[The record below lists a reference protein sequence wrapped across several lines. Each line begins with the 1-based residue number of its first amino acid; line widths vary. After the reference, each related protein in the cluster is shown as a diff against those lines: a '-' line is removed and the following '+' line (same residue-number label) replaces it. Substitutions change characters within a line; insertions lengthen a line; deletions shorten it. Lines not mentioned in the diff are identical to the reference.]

1 SDRDEVA
8 WDEVV
13 VVVVELVV
21 ASGAGPEPPTAAITP
36 TVPAPL
42 ARAATQMPVAVLE
55 EINRRS
61 LDGSSMG
68 GTSCAIWGTARL
80 NQLERP
86 GSARYPIRS
95 ALGDPVGSSR
105 AQDIQRRRWGW

>member
-1 SDRDEVA
+1 VSEVSVSSLSDRDEVA

-36 TVPAPL
+36 MVPAPV

-68 GTSCAIWGTARL
+68 GNLVC
-80 NQLERP
+80 N
-86 GSARYPIRS
+86 
-95 ALGDPVGSSR
+95 LGDCPPQPDRTPGIGEVPDPVSR
-105 AQDIQRRRWGW
+105 R